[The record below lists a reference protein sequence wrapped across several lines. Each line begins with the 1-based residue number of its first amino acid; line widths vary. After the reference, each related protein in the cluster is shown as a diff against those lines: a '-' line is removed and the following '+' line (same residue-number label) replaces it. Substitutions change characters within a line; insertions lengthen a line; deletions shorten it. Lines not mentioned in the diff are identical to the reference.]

1 MPGSWNLHPASPF
14 YYISEITFINSHRKT
29 PLIRTM
35 DLAALLNKL
44 LTTPYENEDKEDK
57 TGPRLVKRKG
67 KFQVV
72 N

>member
-1 MPGSWNLHPASPF
+1 
-14 YYISEITFINSHRKT
+14 
-29 PLIRTM
+29 M